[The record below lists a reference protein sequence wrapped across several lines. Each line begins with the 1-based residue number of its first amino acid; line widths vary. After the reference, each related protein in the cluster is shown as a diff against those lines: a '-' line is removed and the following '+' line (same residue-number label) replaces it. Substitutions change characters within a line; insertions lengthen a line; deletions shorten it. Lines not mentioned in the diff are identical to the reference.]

1 MMTNMRDSYG
11 LIKIDREATRLV
23 IVSATQS
30 VQREDIFN
38 QKKFSSPSL

>member
-11 LIKIDREATRLV
+11 LIKIDREATRFV

-30 VQREDIFN
+30 VQREREEVFLS
-38 QKKFSSPSL
+38 KFIN